1 MADGRRARR
10 CYPGEIGTRGEE
22 GGEVRILVVF
32 EGDYRAYRDVLAAG
46 ILILRPHVEVEA
58 ADLEALEE
66 EVARFKPQVLICSRP
81 EPVDSGGLA
90 AWLEISADPT
100 CPAKVSVGGRY
111 SERPNPTLE
120 ELLCIIDEVEQ
131 LL

>member
-1 MADGRRARR
+1 MADGRRVRR
-10 CYPGEIGTRGEE
+10 CYSEKIGTHGEE
-22 GGEVRILVVF
+22 GREVRILVVF
-32 EGDYRAYRDVLAAG
+32 EDAYRAHRDLLAVG
-46 ILILRPHVEVEA
+46 IRILRPHVEIET

>member
-10 CYPGEIGTRGEE
+10 CYPGAIGTHGKE
-22 GGEVRILVVF
+22 GREIRILVVF
-32 EGDYRAYRDVLAAG
+32 EGDYRAYRDVLAVG
-46 ILILRPHVEVEA
+46 IRILRPRVEVET

-66 EVARFKPQVLICSRP
+66 EVARFEPQVLICSRP
-81 EPVDSGGLA
+81 EPVDSGGWA
-90 AWLEISADPT
+90 AWVEIPVDPT
-100 CPAKVSVGGRY
+100 RRAKVSVGGSY

-120 ELLCIIDEVEQ
+120 ELLSMIDEIEQ